1 MYGRPI
7 TKKNSPRIVKYGGFP
22 KVIPSK
28 AFCTY
33 QDDCL
38 IQLAKC
44 TEKYEGKVH
53 VICRYW
59 LPDRKWFPDF
69 VNLLS
74 ASHDILEKAGILD
87 NDKNIVSVD
96 GSKIVGFSK
105 NNPRAEITI
114 IPVEHEFEVEE

>member
-1 MYGRPI
+1 M
-7 TKKNSPRIVKYGGFP
+7 IVFGKYP

-28 AFCTY
+28 AFMTY
-33 QDDCL
+33 QESCL
-38 IQLAKC
+38 CQLADC
-44 TEKYEGKVH
+44 QERYEGKIH

-59 LPDRKWFPDF
+59 LPDKKWFPDF

-74 ASHDILEKAGILD
+74 ASHDILEKAGVID
-87 NDKNIVSVD
+87 NYKNIVSVD

-105 NNPRAEITI
+105 KNPRSEITI